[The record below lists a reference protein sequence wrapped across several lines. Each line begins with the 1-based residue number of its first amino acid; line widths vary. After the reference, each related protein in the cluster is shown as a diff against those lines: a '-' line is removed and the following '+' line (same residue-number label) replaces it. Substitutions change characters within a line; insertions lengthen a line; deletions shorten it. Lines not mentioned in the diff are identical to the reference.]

1 MGSPAWGD
9 LPSLLRP
16 SISGNFHSV
25 PVATLDLSV
34 MTIEREKV
42 GHLPVWGWA
51 VICGLVVWALY
62 VFTLAPTTAFWDTS
76 EYIATAHI
84 LGMPHPP
91 GNPLFVVMG
100 RVWELLLGWT
110 GLSVA
115 ARINLFSASVSAAAA
130 VFWFLAV
137 ARIWAHFAAN
147 RTVVLV
153 AAFVSVWVGATGFTV
168 WNQSNVNAK
177 VYTVSLLFVAVVT
190 YLAMVWEDHA
200 GTPRG
205 DRIFVLCAFL
215 LGLGAANHTMS
226 LLPVGALG
234 FFVLWHD
241 WKTILRWRL
250 MGAALLFV
258 AIGFS
263 VQVFFVPIRSAQNPI
278 IDEADAECES
288 LVSMALTPLKL
299 VPGVSAAV
307 PDGAVCEPLRASLA
321 RDQYGKP
328 PLGERQS
335 PFSAQLAMFSQY
347 FDWQWAH
354 TLPSRVRWLVTIAF
368 IALGLTGLRR
378 HWRGDR
384 DSFVYFFAMLLTLT
398 LGLIIYLNFK
408 YGFSLYPDIPVD
420 FHEVRERDYFYV
432 LGFYMWGL
440 YAGMGIAV
448 VWERLASRLDG
459 ARGAYGKAAPVL
471 GLALIPL
478 VFNFGLADRRGDF
491 SARDWAYNILQSVEP
506 YAILFTNGDNDTF
519 PLWYLQEVEGIRRDV
534 TVIVHS
540 YLGTSWYPKQL
551 RELTKPCPE
560 GVDPLATPTR
570 TVCQRPFEASEAI
583 SAYRDLDVSAPTRPI
598 HTLSDEEIDAL
609 PVVPFVVQN
618 DTTVQ
623 ISRWVTGTLRGGSA
637 IYYPDLLVYQI
648 IRESLDDRPI
658 YFAATAPPVYD
669 RWGLQPHMLRQGL
682 AHKVV
687 NGILED
693 TADTV
698 QLQDAFDVRWVD
710 LGRSEHLLWDVYQID
725 YLLDWDLWPE
735 KSTRASI
742 PAQYYLAYAS
752 LGEAY
757 RLREKPDMAEQNYLR
772 AELLLRLSD
781 AFEP

>member
-1 MGSPAWGD
+1 
-9 LPSLLRP
+9 
-16 SISGNFHSV
+16 
-25 PVATLDLSV
+25 

-42 GHLPVWGWA
+42 GALPVWGWSL
-51 VICGLVVWALY
+51 VCGVAVWALY
-62 VFTLAPTTAFWDTS
+62 VFTLAPTTGFWDTS

-91 GNPLFVVMG
+91 GNPLFVVIG
-100 RVWELLLGWT
+100 RVWTLLLEWT

-115 ARINLFSASVSAAAA
+115 ARINLLSATVSAAAA

-137 ARIWAHFAAN
+137 ARIWAHFAE
-147 RTVVLV
+147 RRLVVVV
-153 AAFVSVWVGATGFTV
+153 AAATSVWVGATSFTV
-168 WNQSNVNAK
+168 WSQSNVNEK
-177 VYTVSLLFVAVVT
+177 VYTVSLLVVAVVT
-190 YLAMVWEDHA
+190 YLAMVWEDHV

-226 LLPVGALG
+226 LLPLGALG
-234 FFVLWHD
+234 LFVLWHD
-241 WKTILRWRL
+241 WKTLLRWRL
-250 MGAALLFV
+250 MGAALLLAAV
-258 AIGFS
+258 GFS

-288 LVSMALTPLKL
+288 LVSAAVTPLEL
-299 VPGVSAAV
+299 LPIASSLV
-307 PDGAVCEPLRASLA
+307 PDGAACEPLRASLA

-328 PLGERQS
+328 SLAERQS
-335 PFSAQLAMFSQY
+335 PFSAQLAMFAQY

-354 TLPSRVRWLVTIAF
+354 TLPYRVRWVVTLLF
-368 IALGLTGLRR
+368 LALGLIGLRR
-378 HWRGDR
+378 HFTGDR
-384 DSFVYFFAMLLTLT
+384 DSFVYFFTLLATLT
-398 LGLIIYLNFK
+398 VGLIIYLNFK
-408 YGFSLYPDIPVD
+408 YGFSLYPDIPID
-420 FHEVRERDYFYV
+420 FHEVRERDYFYI
-432 LGFYMWGL
+432 LGFYVWGL

-448 VWERLASRLDG
+448 VWERVARRLNEGRQSYLRAS
-459 ARGAYGKAAPVL
+459 PVL

-491 SARDWAYNILQSVEP
+491 AARDWAYNILQSLEP

-560 GVDPLATPTR
+560 GVDPLATPSVS
-570 TVCQRPFEASEAI
+570 VCQRPFETDRAAPI
-583 SAYRDLDVSAPTRPI
+583 YQDMAVAPPTRSI
-598 HTLSDEEIDAL
+598 HTLSDQEIDDLPAL
-609 PVVPFVVQN
+609 PFMVQN

-623 ISRWVTGTLRGGSA
+623 ISDWVTGRLRGGSPL
-637 IYYPDLLVYQI
+637 YYPDLLVYQI
-648 IRESLDDRPI
+648 MRESLGDRPV

-687 NGILED
+687 DGLLEN
-693 TADTV
+693 TAETV
-698 QLQDAFDVRWVD
+698 QLQEAFDVRWVD
-710 LGRSEHLLWDVYQID
+710 VDRTQRLLWDVYQID

-757 RLREKPDMAEQNYLR
+757 RLRDKPDLAEQNYVR
-772 AELLLRLSD
+772 AEQLLRLSD

>member
-1 MGSPAWGD
+1 MAAD
-9 LPSLLRP
+9 T
-16 SISGNFHSV
+16 V
-25 PVATLDLSV
+25 T
-34 MTIEREKV
+34 TIERERI
-42 GHLPVWGWA
+42 GPLPVWGWA
-51 VICGLVVWALY
+51 VVCGSIVWSLY
-62 VFTLAPTTAFWDTS
+62 VLTLAPTTAFWDTS

-91 GNPLFVVMG
+91 GNPLFVVIG
-100 RVWELLLGWT
+100 RVWDLSLGWT
-110 GLSVA
+110 GLTVA
-115 ARINLFSASVSAAAA
+115 ARINLLSATVSAAAA

-137 ARIWAHFAAN
+137 ARIWAHFAE
-147 RTVVLV
+147 RRLVVLL
-153 AAFVSVWVGATGFTV
+153 AATAAVWVGATAFSV
-168 WNQSNVNAK
+168 WSQSNVNEK
-177 VYTVSLLFVAVVT
+177 VYTVSLLVVAIVT
-190 YLAMVWEDHA
+190 YLAMVWEDHV

-205 DRIFVLCAFL
+205 DRILVLGAFL

-226 LLPVGALG
+226 LLPVGALL
-234 FFVLWHD
+234 FFVAWHD
-241 WKTILRWRL
+241 LRTFFRWKL
-250 MGAALLFV
+250 MAAAVLFT

-263 VQVFFVPIRSAQNPI
+263 VQVIFVPIRSAQNPI
-278 IDEADAECES
+278 IDEADAECETIAS
-288 LVSMALTPLKL
+288 AVITPLELLPVASAL
-299 VPGVSAAV
+299 VP
-307 PDGAVCEPLRASLA
+307 DDAVCEPLRASLA

-328 PLGERQS
+328 PLTERQS
-335 PFSAQLAMFSQY
+335 PFSAQLSMFAQY

-354 TLPSRVRWLVTIAF
+354 TLPRGIRWIVTLLF
-368 IALGLTGLRR
+368 IALGLGGLRR
-378 HWRGDR
+378 HWSGDR
-384 DSFVYFFAMLLTLT
+384 DSFVYFFTLLATLT
-398 LGLIIYLNFK
+398 IGLIIYLNFR

-432 LGFYMWGL
+432 LGFYVWGL
-440 YAGMGIAV
+440 YAGMGIV
-448 VWERLASRLDG
+448 GVWERVAGWSTG
-459 ARGAYGKAAPVL
+459 RGGQALSAPIL
-471 GLALIPL
+471 GLALVPL
-478 VFNFGLADRRGDF
+478 VLNFGLADRRGDF
-491 SARDWAYNILQSVEP
+491 SARDWAYNVLQSVEP

-540 YLGTSWYPKQL
+540 YLGTTWYPKQL
-551 RELTKPCPE
+551 RELTKPCPD
-560 GVDPLATPTR
+560 GVDPLATPSVR
-570 TVCQRPFEASEAI
+570 VCQRPFEPAKA
-583 SAYRDLDVSAPTRPI
+583 APPYREMDVVPPTGPI

-609 PVVPFVVQN
+609 PVVPFMVQS

-623 ISRWVTGTLRGGSA
+623 ITRWVAGRLSGGTP

-648 IRESLDDRPI
+648 LRESLADRPV

-682 AHKVV
+682 AHKIV
-687 NGILED
+687 NGILEN

-710 LGRSEHLLWDVYQID
+710 VARSQQLLWDVYQID

-757 RLREKPDMAEQNYLR
+757 RLRDKPAAAEENYLR
-772 AELLLRLSD
+772 AERLLRLSD